1 MIGTININLKN
12 LQKNWSYLNKFSN
25 TSTETGA
32 VIKANAYGLGVNEI
46 ATALWEV
53 GNRSF
58 FVATVEEGIN
68 LNKILPKKKKIY
80 ILNVYN

>member
-1 MIGTININLKN
+1 MIGTLNINLKN
-12 LQKNWSYLNKFSN
+12 LQKNWSYINKFSN

-32 VIKANAYGLGVNEI
+32 VIKADAYGLGVTEI

-68 LNKILPKKKKIY
+68 LKKYYPSQKK
-80 ILNVYN
+80 